1 MQVTLVCFSFIT
13 FVHSVTLK
21 AMPITAEEAFQE
33 AASKILD
40 TTTFVRA
47 VLSGRRRNMS
57 VDFERI
63 DIRPVEIKG
72 VLHLQLMQND
82 GRATT
87 TKNLLPSALEVDQLL
102 TTGYANILVES
113 TQEAYSIRVTKSG
126 DAQVHTEKRAL
137 EQNFSHDKKKDRLLD
152 ASDPFLREVGIADAK
167 GVIKPSRQDK
177 YKQVEEFLRLLSP
190 ALNAAIEAGQIH
202 KPTPANPLRITDLGC
217 GHAYLTFAA
226 HQFLMSSG
234 IPVVVTG
241 IDVRPESRD
250 HNNAIA
256 QKLGIASS
264 ISFKAEEISKTT
276 SDAADIAIA
285 LHACDTAT
293 DDAIAWAVN
302 GGAKLLLIA
311 PCCHHDIQKQ
321 IDAAP
326 EPWGALTKFGL
337 MKERLGDLLT
347 DSFRAQ
353 LLRFVGYRV
362 EVIEFVGGEHTP
374 RNLMIRAVKTDA
386 KPEQIDVDRY
396 LEITAQWG
404 VKPALEKK
412 LSTLNIR

>member
-1 MQVTLVCFSFIT
+1 MKRVQRLFHLADS
-13 FVHSVTLK
+13 
-21 AMPITAEEAFQE
+21 MPITREEAFTE

-40 TTTFVRA
+40 TNSFVRA
-47 VLSGRRRNMS
+47 VLSGRRRNMT

-63 DIRPVEIKG
+63 DIRLVEIKG

-87 TKNLLPSALEVDQLL
+87 TKNLLPSMIEVDQLL
-102 TTGYANILVES
+102 NSGYANIMVE
-113 TQEAYSIRVTKSG
+113 TTDEVYSIRVTKSG
-126 DAQVHTEKRAL
+126 DAQVHTEKRKS
-137 EQNFSHDKKKDRLLD
+137 EQNLLHDRKKERLLD
-152 ASDPFLREVGIADAK
+152 SNDPFLREVGISDAK

-202 KPTPANPLRITDLGC
+202 KPTKENPIRITDLGC

-226 HQFLMSSG
+226 HQFLINSG

-241 IDVRPESRD
+241 IDVRPDSRD
-250 HNNAIA
+250 RNNKIA
-256 QKLGIASS
+256 EKLGITKT
-264 ISFKAEEISKTT
+264 INFKAEEISKTT
-276 SDAADIAIA
+276 AETADIAIA

-302 GGAKLLLIA
+302 GGSKLLLIA

-321 IDAAP
+321 IDSAP
-326 EPWGALTKFGL
+326 EPWGAITKFGL

-347 DSFRAQ
+347 DSLRAQ
-353 LLRFVGYRV
+353 LLRLVGYRV

-386 KPEQIDVDRY
+386 KPEQIDIDRY
-396 LEITAQWG
+396 CEITAQWG
-404 VKPALEKK
+404 VTPALEKK